1 MTNGPIGGWDTYE
14 GLLLSQGR
22 ADLLGS
28 DSTSRA
34 SLQMASAEPAELML
48 VTDNLRESILG
59 GTGKGT
65 YSYYDWTIQD
75 GIGIKNPY
83 FSYRNRAFCED
94 TFISTDPAVL
104 TKIAELRRI
113 NKEFGDSFFQ
123 KRINTA
129 PTIGSFA
136 LMGAGGGATAA
147 NHFSSGNLWWDAAGM
162 AIGATV
168 SLIASISVLGGV
180 SGRLYDPVS
189 HGISEL
195 HEMVANSP
203 QTYVIPNNLKYNPGL
218 GNKIAEIVQ
227 GSLDRPLEFEK
238 VLPVAEA
245 IVKAEIELRKIDPQ
259 FQKID
264 KRSEATKKIIEKVLA
279 ADNPELDKLG
289 TIRQQLIDETNAKWR
304 ELLKIRSNQTS
315 TEEFKNALR
324 KMTPDKKIV
333 LRDMRDLLTGI
344 SDTLQAVYSPEI
356 TGAAVDYIN
365 DFSKLM
371 TEFSLEKN
379 PERIRLLT
387 LQAYEA
393 LRIKY
398 AKKMLIL
405 PTVEVLQ
412 DQIAQ
417 KTESR

>member
-1 MTNGPIGGWDTYE
+1 
-14 GLLLSQGR
+14 
-22 ADLLGS
+22 
-28 DSTSRA
+28 
-34 SLQMASAEPAELML
+34 
-48 VTDNLRESILG
+48 
-59 GTGKGT
+59 
-65 YSYYDWTIQD
+65 
-75 GIGIKNPY
+75 
-83 FSYRNRAFCED
+83 
-94 TFISTDPAVL
+94 
-104 TKIAELRRI
+104 
-113 NKEFGDSFFQ
+113 
-123 KRINTA
+123 
-129 PTIGSFA
+129 
-136 LMGAGGGATAA
+136 
-147 NHFSSGNLWWDAAGM
+147 M